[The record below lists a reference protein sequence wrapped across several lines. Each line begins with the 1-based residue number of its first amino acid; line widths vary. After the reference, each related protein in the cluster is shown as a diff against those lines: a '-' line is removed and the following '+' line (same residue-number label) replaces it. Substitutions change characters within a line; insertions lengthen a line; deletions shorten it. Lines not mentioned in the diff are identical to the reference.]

1 MDQHCL
7 QYRLTDEERDAFE
20 RDGYLVVPNALD
32 RDHVARLIT
41 ALDQVEQKYRAEM
54 GLKPHQE
61 LNRLDVIGEDDE
73 LLELIDWPTTFPK
86 VWGILGWHIA
96 LYHSHYIVKP
106 PLAEHYNQRRLGWH
120 QDSGR
125 LNIDLEGEPRPRVS
139 LKVGFFLTDVSEPGR
154 GNFHVIPGSH
164 LSNAV
169 GFPDDP
175 LADHPDAVPVLVNP
189 GDAVLFDRRIWHAG
203 GQNSSDI
210 TRKVLFFGY
219 AYRWLKPRDDM
230 TVGHYLDR
238 TEDPVRRQLLGAS
251 PNGGFGFT
259 SPAEEDVPLKTW
271 ISEHLGEDAV
281 VP

>member
-1 MDQHCL
+1 VSSQSMKHL
-7 QYRLTDEERDAFE
+7 LTKSERDAFN
-20 RDGYLVVPNALD
+20 RDGFLVVPGALEP
-32 RDHVARLIT
+32 DHVDQLVT
-41 ALDQVEQKYRAEM
+41 ALDPIEAKYRQES
-54 GLKPHQE
+54 GLKPYQE
-61 LNRLDVIGEDDE
+61 LNRLDVLGEDDS

-96 LYHSHYIVKP
+96 LYHSHYISKP
-106 PLAEHYNQRRLGWH
+106 PLPRHYEKRRLGWH

-125 LNIDLEGEPRPRVS
+125 LNVDIETEPRPRIS
-139 LKVGFFLTDVSEPGR
+139 LKVGFFLSDASQPDR

-164 LSNAV
+164 LRNSID
-169 GFPDDP
+169 FPDDP
-175 LADHPDAVPVLVNP
+175 KQDHPDAVPVLVKP

-203 GQNSSDI
+203 GQNCSEV

-230 TVGHYLDR
+230 TVEHYLAR

-259 SPAEEDVPLKTW
+259 SPAEEDVPLKAW
-271 ISEHLGEDAV
+271 IRDHVGKDAV

>member
-1 MDQHCL
+1 MSNQSLEHL
-7 QYRLTDEERDAFE
+7 LTKDERDAFN
-20 RDGYLVVPNALD
+20 RDGFLVVPGALEGDHVDQLVAALD
-32 RDHVARLIT
+32 PIEA
-41 ALDQVEQKYRAEM
+41 KYRRES

-61 LNRLDVIGEDDE
+61 LNRLDVIGADDS

-86 VWGILGWHIA
+86 VWGLLGWHIA
-96 LYHSHYIVKP
+96 LYHSHYISRP
-106 PLAEHYNQRRLGWH
+106 PLPKHYEKRRLGWH

-125 LNIDLEGEPRPRVS
+125 LNVDIETEPRPRIS
-139 LKVGFFLTDVSEPGR
+139 LKVGFFLSDASEPDR

-164 LSNAV
+164 LSNSIEL
-169 GFPDDP
+169 PDDP
-175 LADHPDAVPVLVNP
+175 KEDHPDAVPVLVKP

-203 GQNSSDI
+203 GQNSSEM

-230 TVGHYLDR
+230 TVEHYLAR

-259 SPAEEDVPLKTW
+259 SPAEEDVPLKAW
-271 ISEHLGEDAV
+271 IRDHVGKDAV

>member
-1 MDQHCL
+1 MSNQSLEHL
-7 QYRLTDEERDAFE
+7 LTKDERDAFN
-20 RDGYLVVPNALD
+20 RDGFLVVPGALE
-32 RDHVARLIT
+32 RDHVDQLVA
-41 ALDQVEQKYRAEM
+41 ALDPIEAKYRRES
-54 GLKPHQE
+54 GLNPHQE
-61 LNRLDVIGEDDE
+61 LNRLDVIGADDS

-96 LYHSHYIVKP
+96 LYHSHYISKP
-106 PLAEHYNQRRLGWH
+106 PLPKHYEKRRLGWH

-125 LNIDLEGEPRPRVS
+125 LNVDIETEPRPRIS
-139 LKVGFFLTDVSEPGR
+139 LKVGFFLSDASEPNR

-164 LSNAV
+164 LSNSIEL
-169 GFPDDP
+169 PDDP
-175 LADHPDAVPVLVNP
+175 KEDHPDAVPVLVKP

-203 GQNSSDI
+203 GQNSSEM

-230 TVGHYLDR
+230 TVEHYLAR

-259 SPAEEDVPLKTW
+259 SPVEEDVPLKAW
-271 ISEHLGEDAV
+271 IRAHVGEDAV